1 MFVGGQSYQCFYT
14 VITLSNYRDW
24 RVKLSFFTKA
34 TLLFAC
40 LMINSAHARV
50 TKIQIDQVQQFLR
63 EMSGGVPTEQIAG

>member
-1 MFVGGQSYQCFYT
+1 MS
-14 VITLSNYRDW
+14 I
-24 RVKLSFFTKA
+24 FTKA
-34 TLLFAC
+34 SLLLAC